1 MNRLRNS
8 QTVSDGENNNDRK
21 FSSLVREGGGGLPKL
36 RFVRNAPPWGP
47 DPYHTFP
54 YRIQQGINFSWGLKI
69 PTLEV
74 VTKNG
79 LGMRVARLPGC
90 K

>member
-1 MNRLRNS
+1 MGS
-8 QTVSDGENNNDRK
+8 CPDTDID
-21 FSSLVREGGGGLPKL
+21 P
-36 RFVRNAPPWGP
+36 RFVRNAPPWSP
-47 DPYHTFP
+47 DPYHTFL